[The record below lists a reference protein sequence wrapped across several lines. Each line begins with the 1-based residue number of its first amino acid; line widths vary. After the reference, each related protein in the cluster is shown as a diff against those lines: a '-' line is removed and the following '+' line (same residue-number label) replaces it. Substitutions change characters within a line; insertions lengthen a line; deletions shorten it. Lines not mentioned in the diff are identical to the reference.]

1 MFSGFIGAAA
11 ALRAARGW
19 IAAHWRLAA
28 GVVAALAVFWWRR
41 ALRREGVRE
50 GRATAAR
57 EGAARAAE
65 ISEAMRDANSDARG
79 AGGGD
84 VVEWLRDDRRK
95 F

>member
-1 MFSGFIGAAA
+1 MFGGLIGAASI
-11 ALRAARGW
+11 LRAARGW

-28 GVVAALAVFWWRR
+28 GVVAALAVVWWRR
-41 ALRREGVRE
+41 AARREGVRE
-50 GRATAAR
+50 GRDVAER

-65 ISEAMRDANSDARG
+65 ISEAMRDANADARG

-84 VVEWLRDDRRK
+84 VVEWLRDDGRK